1 MRHQSTPERK
11 DVSSLL
17 ACPHIQHA
25 PQTGTRVPI
34 SHTFWFSQRCWY
46 KVDSYVFYSVQMHIK
61 LLFNMVLIEESR
73 RWQLSQSLVRADYSK
88 SCGWHTSRRLV
99 SPDSPSKFLI
109 SRDAGDDA
117 WDSTTERQS
126 RWLYSQQR
134 CIAVWPL
141 RSKAAGS
148 APCLN
153 NISTMLGCWVITAR
167 CRGVWGKRWV
177 QRGKISHNQILTYNF
192 KQTRGSFLALQ
203 CAPDTFGLSA
213 PSKMSSNDCTALKDI
228 LKGPV
233 RSILK
238 GSTGIKWN
246 QK

>member
-1 MRHQSTPERK
+1 M
-11 DVSSLL
+11 SSLL

-34 SHTFWFSQRCWY
+34 SHTFLFSQH
-46 KVDSYVFYSVQMHIK
+46 SYVFYSIQMYIK
-61 LLFNMVLIEESR
+61 LLFNMVLIKELR
-73 RWQLSQSLVRADYSK
+73 RWWLSQSLVRANYLK
-88 SCGWHTSRRLV
+88 SWHDSRWHRTRRFV

-109 SRDAGDDA
+109 SRHAGGDA

-148 APCLN
+148 APSLN

-177 QRGKISHNQILTYNF
+177 QRGKIGHNQILRYKF
-192 KQTRGSFLALQ
+192 KQT
-203 CAPDTFGLSA
+203 
-213 PSKMSSNDCTALKDI
+213 
-228 LKGPV
+228 KG
-233 RSILK
+233 
-238 GSTGIKWN
+238 
-246 QK
+246 